1 MNIAFEARDP
11 FGGAFGELEAALSSI
26 EGVGEVTN
34 ETPKFSWPGAAPAIE
49 VIWIYLGL
57 KAADKVAGRIVERA
71 FDAAVSWAR
80 KTLKAE
86 KNVPSE
92 GPRSAGTSSM
102 QRQLR
107 DLDLLAKRPVT
118 GVYDVATVRAV
129 MTFQS
134 SARCRS
140 TASPASTRSA
150 P

>member
-92 GPRSAGTSSM
+92 GRWYPHERNRPQHIIIFDSNGKVLRSV
-102 QRQLR
+102 LVR
-107 DLDLLAKRPVT
+107 D
-118 GVYDVATVRAV
+118 
-129 MTFQS
+129 FE
-134 SARCRS
+134 
-140 TASPASTRSA
+140 SPAEDIPAIRGRH
-150 P
+150 